1 MRRYRLDAAVEA
13 ISGGGRIMKNAE
25 GYPDPTAGKAIKRA
39 DKPPEEVINFRR
51 AMKLM
56 CIICRV
62 RVLGKITVVDERGRR
77 W

>member
-1 MRRYRLDAAVEA
+1 MN
-13 ISGGGRIMKNAE
+13 KNSE
-25 GYPDPTAGKAIKRA
+25 GYPDPTAGKAIRA
-39 DKPPEEVINFRR
+39 ASRPPEEVINFRK

-62 RVLGKITVVDERGRR
+62 RVLGKVTVVDEKGRR

>member
-1 MRRYRLDAAVEA
+1 
-13 ISGGGRIMKNAE
+13 MKNAE
-25 GYPDPTAGKAIKRA
+25 GYSDSTAGRAIKKA

-56 CIICRV
+56 CVICHV
-62 RVLGKITVVDERGRR
+62 RVLGKVTVVDEKGRR